1 MNEGILFLGISIFL
15 DVLANICLKKS
26 NGFKNKKWGMGAVA
40 LIITA
45 FIILSQAVKTMDLSV
60 AYALWGAMGLI
71 LTTGLDVA
79 FYGVRLK
86 GIGMAGIVCMITGIV
101 LIKSVA

>member
-15 DVLANICLKKS
+15 DVIANLCLKKS
-26 NGFKNKKWGMGAVA
+26 DGFKDKKWGISAVL

-45 FIILSQAVKTMDLSV
+45 FSLLTQAVKTMDLSV
-60 AYALWGAMGLI
+60 AYALWGAAGLI
-71 LTTGLDVA
+71 LTTGIDVK
-79 FYGVRLK
+79 FYGVKLR
-86 GIGMAGIVCMITGIV
+86 GTGVAGIVCMVTGIV